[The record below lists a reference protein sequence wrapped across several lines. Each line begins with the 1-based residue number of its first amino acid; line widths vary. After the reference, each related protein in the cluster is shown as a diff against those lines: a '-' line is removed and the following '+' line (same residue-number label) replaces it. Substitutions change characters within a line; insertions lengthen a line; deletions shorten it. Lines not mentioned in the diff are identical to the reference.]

1 MEKEIIDVVD
11 TAIKIGLGALI
22 SGVTTYFLT
31 KNTHSNDKKKSLI
44 EKRVSVLEFSTENID
59 PYFHALSEFMARVD
73 GILRAGEKPGK
84 KTDED
89 WELLNIIEFDNDLVK
104 SRAARGVA
112 MSRLRLIG
120 GKDIIR
126 KLSKIAI
133 IEDELRQQVI
143 FNKTIPTNQQLVD
156 YNNRIRE
163 EKNKFYTLLENEFS
177 STYS

>member
-11 TAIKIGLGALI
+11 TAVKIGLGALI

-73 GILRAGEKPGK
+73 GILRSGEEPGI

-89 WELLNIIEFDNDLVK
+89 WELLNIRECDNDLVK

-112 MSRLRLIG
+112 VSRLRLIG
-120 GKDIIR
+120 AKDIII
-126 KLSKIAI
+126 KLHEI
-133 IEDELRQQVI
+133 ISIENEFRQQVM
-143 FNKTIPTNQQLVD
+143 FDKTIPTNQQLVD
-156 YNNRIRE
+156 YRNSIGE
-163 EKNKFYTLLENEFS
+163 ETNKFYTALENEFS
-177 STYS
+177 SIYS